1 MTDGGITAPVVN
13 LEDVLHEIWA
23 RVVAQ
28 VNTLLE
34 AHESYGFVHF
44 NAKLN
49 PTLADILNAFSLIDF
64 VLNQLVDS
72 GKLTP
77 EEAMSAINSRQ
88 CILKMKSLS
97 LALSA
102 NDNEA
107 YERIIKEMRFHAN

>member
-1 MTDGGITAPVVN
+1 MADGEMPVVAIS
-13 LEDVLHEIWA
+13 LEEVLEAIWT
-23 RVVAQ
+23 RVVGQ
-28 VNTLLE
+28 VNKLLE
-34 AHESYGFVHF
+34 AHESFGFVHF

-49 PTLADILNAFSLIDF
+49 PSLADILHAFALIDF
-64 VLNQLVDS
+64 VLNSLVDS
-72 GKLTP
+72 GKLAP

-107 YERIIKEMRFHAN
+107 YERIMAELKFHSK